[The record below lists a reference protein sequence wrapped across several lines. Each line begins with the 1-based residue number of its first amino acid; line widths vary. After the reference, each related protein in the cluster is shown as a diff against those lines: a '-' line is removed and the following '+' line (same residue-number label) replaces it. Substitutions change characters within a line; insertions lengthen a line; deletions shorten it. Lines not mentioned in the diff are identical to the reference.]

1 MSALE
6 IFGVATGAICVL
18 LAAREN
24 ILTWPIGIANNVAFF
39 VMFWRNALYADA
51 TLQIFYIVI
60 SVYGWWR
67 WSHSDTGSGQL
78 AVRNTTR
85 RTALLLAIVTPI
97 AWLGIYQL
105 LRHYTDSTVPVGDS
119 LATVL
124 SLAAQYMAGRK
135 LLENWFVWIV
145 VDVVSIA
152 LFGYKHLYLTAGLYA
167 AFIVMCV
174 MGYRVWQRH
183 MRQQQAEAAVELA

>member
-1 MSALE
+1 MSVLE

-183 MRQQQAEAAVELA
+183 MRQQQAEASAELA